1 MVGVFHYSKSRLI
14 GISDGIFAVVLTIMV
29 LDIKTPISTAQG
41 PMLDLIKH
49 LVIYFV
55 SFGIVSQYWVYHQEL
70 FSRIEHTTSLITIT
84 NIYYLCFISLT
95 PFATSWLNDDFGHQL
110 PTMAYS
116 VIIIL
121 VNLTQAIMFHEVIE
135 IGESDGIKMS
145 AHDRE
150 EYRSAQIMLGF
161 SLLYLLISYF
171 APQYFLIVVIIGIAL
186 RTTVTTSARII
197 NFIRTRRITK

>member
-1 MVGVFHYSKSRLI
+1 
-14 GISDGIFAVVLTIMV
+14 
-29 LDIKTPISTAQG
+29 
-41 PMLDLIKH
+41 
-49 LVIYFV
+49 
-55 SFGIVSQYWVYHQEL
+55 
-70 FSRIEHTTSLITIT
+70 
-84 NIYYLCFISLT
+84 
-95 PFATSWLNDDFGHQL
+95 
-110 PTMAYS
+110 MAYS